1 MYLLTKPT
9 TPNNK
14 ERGGGKKNNHNYTN
28 KKKKKREHTLRC
40 SFRCKHKQ
48 AKNVRLNSASI
59 TTRQLEKKKKRKGKH
74 ANTHIQTT
82 NTHAPLCKRRTG
94 LCIIYIL
101 SIAQRGKESSEKK
114 KKGHHTYRSRK
125 QTTIIM
131 TTVVIMIT
139 MMKKKKTEE
148 SHNSVKR
155 PRLGISDKTVN
166 TRRPV

>member
-1 MYLLTKPT
+1 MRLYAR
-9 TPNNK
+9 
-14 ERGGGKKNNHNYTN
+14 EEQDSVSYIYTQYS
-28 KKKKKREHTLRC
+28 T
-40 SFRCKHKQ
+40 
-48 AKNVRLNSASI
+48 
-59 TTRQLEKKKKRKGKH
+59 KRKGEH
-74 ANTHIQTT
+74 W
-82 NTHAPLCKRRTG
+82 
-94 LCIIYIL
+94 
-101 SIAQRGKESSEKK
+101 KK